1 MSKKLGKQP
10 AKHAPKSKPAKK
22 RVEKE
27 IRLSLVGV
35 SYRVPPATRKFLLG
49 HLPCRVVLARE
60 KDNLQDENAISV
72 AIEDKGVPYNGMKLG
87 YLRRQVAAVWA
98 NEIDAGRLTISKA
111 YLIELDAVEGVG
123 ELLITVKAFSKA
135 LEIGP

>member
-1 MSKKLGKQP
+1 MAKKLGKQP
-10 AKHAPKSKPAKK
+10 AKHLAKKQPAKK

-35 SYRVPPATRKFLLG
+35 SYRVPPATRKFLLE
-49 HLPCRVVLARE
+49 HLPCRVSLKRE
-60 KDNLQDENAISV
+60 KDNIQDLNAISV
-72 AIEDKGVPYNGMKLG
+72 TIEDKGVPYNGMKLG

-98 NEIDAGRLTISKA
+98 NEIDAGRLSVSKA

-135 LEIGP
+135 LEVGP